1 MPKNSQNQPFSNWT
15 KLRLGRNT
23 PV

>member
-1 MPKNSQNQPFSNWT
+1 MPKNPQNWPFLNWT
-15 KLRLGRNT
+15 KLRLGRDM